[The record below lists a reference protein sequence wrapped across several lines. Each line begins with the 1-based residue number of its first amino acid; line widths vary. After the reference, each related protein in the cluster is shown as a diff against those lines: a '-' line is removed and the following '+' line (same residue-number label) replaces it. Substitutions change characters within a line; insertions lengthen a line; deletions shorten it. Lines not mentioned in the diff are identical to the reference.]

1 MDLESLD
8 IVARA
13 QSRLNVATFDADTEI
28 VALTDYA
35 AVYEMKGKR
44 MRKRRVRASFV
55 GAAAP

>member
-1 MDLESLD
+1 M
-8 IVARA
+8 
-13 QSRLNVATFDADTEI
+13 NVATFDADTEI
-28 VALTDYA
+28 VVLTDYA